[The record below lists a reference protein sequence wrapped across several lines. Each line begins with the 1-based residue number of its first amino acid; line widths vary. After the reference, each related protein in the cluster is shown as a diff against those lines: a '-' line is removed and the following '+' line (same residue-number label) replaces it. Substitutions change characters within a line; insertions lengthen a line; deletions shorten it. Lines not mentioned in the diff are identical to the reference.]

1 MIVGSF
7 YSVDNFDK
15 YDQGGIKQVTSL
27 SNFEKESFIQAL
39 TATRAPYFIL
49 LCEGYRRMSNA

>member
-39 TATRAPYFIL
+39 TPTRAPYFIL
-49 LCEGYRRMSNA
+49 LCEGYR

>member
-27 SNFEKESFIQAL
+27 SNFEK
-39 TATRAPYFIL
+39 
-49 LCEGYRRMSNA
+49 